1 MDLLQV
7 IIKPYLTE
15 KTFSIR
21 EKHSKEVISFIVHP
35 KASKN
40 DIKKAFE
47 LIYQINPEGINTV
60 THKPVNIK
68 TGTRVPGMTKL
79 FKVAYITLPAGIKL
93 AVTKEEI
100 ENAKEE
106 LKETS
111 KKSDTKNVVDIE
123 KESNVLEKAAK
134 KVKSTS
140 SKNKKTK
147 SESDEL
153 KDSK

>member
-35 KASKN
+35 KANKN

-47 LIYQINPEGINTV
+47 LIYQINPEAINTV

-79 FKVAYITLPAGIKL
+79 FKVAYITLPAGVKL

-106 LKETS
+106 LKETN
-111 KKSDTKNVVDIE
+111 KKADGKSTLETE
-123 KESNVLEKAAK
+123 KESSLLEKAAK
-134 KVKSTS
+134 KVKSIS
-140 SKNKKTK
+140 SKTKKTK
-147 SESDEL
+147 SDES
-153 KDSK
+153 KDSNK

>member
-21 EKHSKEVISFIVHP
+21 EQNSKEVISFIVHP
-35 KASKN
+35 KANKN

-47 LIYQINPEGINTV
+47 LIYQITPEAVNTV
-60 THKPVNIK
+60 THKPASIK

-79 FKVAYITLPAGIKL
+79 FKVAYVTLPVGVKL

-111 KKSDTKNVVDIE
+111 KKTSTKESIENE
-123 KESNVLEKAAK
+123 KEASVLEKAAK

-140 SKNKKTK
+140 SKVKKE
-147 SESDEL
+147 ESKESI
-153 KDSK
+153 DSNE